1 LTGDHLDGELFLAWL
16 PCFEM
21 DLRQLEYVVAVA
33 DELSFTRAAEGCH
46 VVQSALSHQIQ
57 RLEAEL
63 DVRLFERTSRRVRV
77 TAAGELLVAYARR
90 ILATVAEARVEL
102 DALAGLERGELA
114 VGATQTAGRVL
125 DVIALFGA
133 FHRQHSGIKLASI
146 SGPAPEL
153 VEGVRAGWLDLAF
166 VAGSANA
173 PADEIAG
180 GGVERQVLVERE
192 PLVAVVGMKHRL
204 ARRRRVRLAQL
215 SESGGFVEFRAGTGL
230 RTTVD
235 EAFASCGLSRSI
247 SLELG
252 QISDMVRF
260 ASHGLATAVVPLVF
274 ARDTPAGAAPYAVL
288 RIHEDLAMSVSAV
301 RRTGPPGLALGAFL
315 EVLGAAAAGR
325 HRS

>member
-1 LTGDHLDGELFLAWL
+1 
-16 PCFEM
+16 M

-33 DELSFTRAAEGCH
+33 DELSFTRAAEECH

-63 DVRLFERTSRRVRV
+63 DMRLFERTSRRVRV

-90 ILATVAEARVEL
+90 ILATVGEARAEL

-166 VAGSANA
+166 VAGSAQA
-173 PADEIAG
+173 PGNEVVGD
-180 GGVERQVLVERE
+180 GVERQVLVERE

-204 ARRRRVRLAQL
+204 AGRSRVRLTEL
-215 SESGGFVEFRAGTGL
+215 SESGRFVEFRAGTGL

-235 EAFASCGLSRSI
+235 DAFAARGLSRSI

-274 ARDTPAGAAPYAVL
+274 ARDSPAGAAQYAVL
-288 RIHEDLAMSVSAV
+288 RIADDVAMSVSAV

-315 EVLGAAAAGR
+315 EILDTGAVAQR
-325 HRS
+325 RS